1 MKTLATTLLLC
12 FVYVIS
18 VGPNGDATSEFLFST
33 RAKAQTF
40 AKQALTANNVS
51 GVKLECKE

>member
-1 MKTLATTLLLC
+1 MKTLSTLLLVC
-12 FVYVIS
+12 SVYVIS
-18 VGPNGDATSEFLFST
+18 SGDVTTEFLFST

-40 AKQALTANNVS
+40 AKQSLTASNVS